1 MYGHYAKKYDPR
13 ITVPESIANPGH
25 RKLNTATAGIEDV
38 VDRGMKEFRS
48 SIVAADQQPRPP
60 SGTNDPE
67 RLQPYTETSQG
78 AAKPTKGALVAAG
91 LK

>member
-1 MYGHYAKKYDPR
+1 MGRQSHRPGIDLFNHNAFEGFHVDKLVNR
-13 ITVPESIANPGH
+13 AN
-25 RKLNTATAGIEDV
+25 EDV